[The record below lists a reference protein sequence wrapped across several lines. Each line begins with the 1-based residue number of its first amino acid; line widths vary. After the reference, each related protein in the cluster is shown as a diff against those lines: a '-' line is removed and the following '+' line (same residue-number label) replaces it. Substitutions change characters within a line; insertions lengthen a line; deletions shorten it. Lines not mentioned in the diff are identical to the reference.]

1 MNRLAAFTA
10 TVLTAA
16 ALVAAPPALARTKQT
31 GEEKLAKLLE
41 GREAGEP
48 VSCIPLWQ
56 TRESRVIDKTAIV
69 YGRGNTIWVNRPT
82 NADRLDD
89 DDIMVT
95 DLRTSQLCRV
105 DIVQMRDR
113 GPGFFWRGFVGLQD
127 FVPYRKIAQ
136 AD

>member
-1 MNRLAAFTA
+1 MKRLATLTA
-10 TVLTAA
+10 TALTAA
-16 ALVAAPPALARTKQT
+16 ALLSAPPALARDRVN

-48 VSCIPLWQ
+48 VSCLPLWQ
-56 TRESRVIDKTAIV
+56 TRESQVINKTAIV

-89 DDIMVT
+89 RDILVT
-95 DLRTSQLCRV
+95 DLRTSQLCNV
-105 DIVQMRDR
+105 DTIQIRDR

-127 FVPYRKIAQ
+127 FVPYRKVAS
-136 AD
+136 AN

>member
-1 MNRLAAFTA
+1 MKRLAALAA
-10 TVLTAA
+10 TTLTAA
-16 ALVAAPPALARTKQT
+16 AMIAAPPALARPKQT

-48 VSCIPLWQ
+48 RSCIPLWE
-56 TRESRVIDKTAIV
+56 TRESKVIDKTAIV

-89 DDIMVT
+89 GDILVT
-95 DLRTSQLCRV
+95 DLRTSQLCNV
-105 DIVQMRDR
+105 DIVQIRDR
-113 GPGFFWRGFVGLQD
+113 GPGFLWRGFVGLQD
-127 FVPYRKIAQ
+127 FVPYSKIAH